1 MNCSIASGKGQFCYV
16 VQTSARALVSQA
28 CMQTGM
34 EISMVFGESLFIFD
48 LVSHIVAIDYSWLKS
63 IATKDD
69 HL

>member
-1 MNCSIASGKGQFCYV
+1 
-16 VQTSARALVSQA
+16 
-28 CMQTGM
+28 MQTGM

-48 LVSHIVAIDYSWLKS
+48 LGSHIVAIDYSLLKS